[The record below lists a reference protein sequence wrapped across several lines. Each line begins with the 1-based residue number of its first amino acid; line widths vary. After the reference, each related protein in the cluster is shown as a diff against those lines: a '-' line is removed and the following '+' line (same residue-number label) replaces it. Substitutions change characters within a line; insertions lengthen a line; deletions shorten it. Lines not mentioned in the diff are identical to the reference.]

1 MKKST
6 YPLPFE
12 FGLYNYVYTTPF
24 KKTSLI
30 SPFSLLK
37 NHLSKFVQKSKLHK
51 ISENSPRSSMVFL
64 SPVRFKRTLPCRRSC
79 YHEDPPKKYW
89 SHPEDLLDHSA
100 RPITMDPDDPHGPHG
115 FQQRTERKQVMGNSP
130 TKMGLW

>member
-1 MKKST
+1 MYTQLPLKKKHHS
-6 YPLPFE
+6 F
-12 FGLYNYVYTTPF
+12 
-24 KKTSLI
+24 
-30 SPFSLLK
+30 
-37 NHLSKFVQKSKLHK
+37 HLSHCLKITSQNFAQKSKLHK
-51 ISENSPRSSMVFL
+51 ISENSPRSSKVFL

-115 FQQRTERKQVMGNSP
+115 FQQRTGRKQVINGQQPHKNGTLVNDLSEIIS
-130 TKMGLW
+130 GGFF